1 MKLNFVEHLKMFG
14 LENQAL
20 TGIKLFRDFPG
31 DPGIE
36 TLYFQHRVSRF
47 DSWESNS
54 RELRFHMPRGHKIKK
69 KNSLNTCKNHPV
81 VQCCFCIC
89 LRPICKSLSNIHNLS
104 INYHLS
110 LTFTMSL
117 LDSQRLN

>member
-69 KNSLNTCKNHPV
+69 KKTHLTHAKTIQWYSAVFVYVLD
-81 VQCCFCIC
+81 
-89 LRPICKSLSNIHNLS
+89 LSVKVYQI
-104 INYHLS
+104 
-110 LTFTMSL
+110 FTTYQL
-117 LDSQRLN
+117 III